1 MDYVAQKKEGGMKMG
16 RVNKNISFNTDDPF
30 ESKMLE
36 YSLRLP
42 NFSGF
47 MKKLFQNYL
56 QSNQQ
61 NHSLSNL
68 IINLIPQ
75 QKVNNPNHMK

>member
-1 MDYVAQKKEGGMKMG
+1 MG
-16 RVNKNISFNTDDPF
+16 RVNKNISFNTNDPF

-36 YSLRLP
+36 YSLHLP

-56 QSNQQ
+56 QD
-61 NHSLSNL
+61 NHTESQPIQL
-68 IINLIPQ
+68 
-75 QKVNNPNHMK
+75 NHQSHSAAKGE

>member
-1 MDYVAQKKEGGMKMG
+1 MG
-16 RVNKNISFNTDDPF
+16 RVNKNISFNTNDPF

-47 MKKLFQNYL
+47 MKRLFQNYL
-56 QSNQQ
+56 QSNHTDFQHVQ
-61 NHSLSNL
+61 LDHQSQSLA
-68 IINLIPQ
+68 
-75 QKVNNPNHMK
+75 KGE